1 MILLHV
7 LPIVLAMSGQATPQ
21 SPPPQA
27 QQATPAPAPRPT
39 RKLYNETADAKA
51 LIADALKAAA
61 DDNIRVLINWGAND
75 DDACARFQQSLRS
88 MPMTEAQQQVS
99 LKLSNE
105 YRQVYVDVG
114 HLDKNQDLAQMYR
127 ASLTAGS
134 LPHFTILDK
143 AGKVLEQKAARD
155 FAADTDP
162 AKFDPAKV
170 LTVLVKFQSPSPASG
185 PLFAAALKQ
194 AKAENKE
201 VFLWFSAPW

>member
-1 MILLHV
+1 MLLHM
-7 LPIVLAMSGQATPQ
+7 LPLVLAMSGQATPQ
-21 SPPPQA
+21 SPPAQP
-27 QQATPAPAPRPT
+27 QQAAPAPAPRPA

-51 LIADALKAAA
+51 QIADALKAAA
-61 DDNIRVLINWGAND
+61 EDDIRVLINWGAND
-75 DDACARFQQSLRS
+75 DDTCTKFPQALRGN
-88 MPMTEAQQQVS
+88 PMTEAQQQVS

-114 HLDKNQDLAQMYR
+114 HLDKNQDLAGLYH
-127 ASLTAGS
+127 ASLAGGS

-143 AGKVLEQKAARD
+143 TGKVLAQKSAGD

-162 AKFDPAKV
+162 AKFDVAKV
-170 LTVLVKFQSPSPASG
+170 LKLLEQYQVASPAAA
-185 PLFAAALKQ
+185 PLFAAALKR